1 MYLLDTDTII
11 FSLKGHT
18 ALEKNLQQH
27 FHDPIKICVV
37 TLMEL
42 YYGAYKS
49 QRVES
54 NLAKIK
60 TLENSLEIVP
70 IGKESVEIFGIYKAK
85 LEKSGTPL
93 DDFDLI
99 LASCA
104 LAQNLVLV
112 TNNIKHFERIEGLK
126 FTNWMV
132 YPEKEKT
139 T

>member
-11 FSLKGHT
+11 YNLKGNS
-18 ALEKNLQQH
+18 AVQENLRRH
-27 FHDPIKICVV
+27 FYDPLRISVI

-49 QRVES
+49 QKTTS

-60 TLENSLEIVP
+60 TLENALEVIP
-70 IGKESVEIFGIYKAK
+70 LGNESVEIFGMLKAN

-104 LAQNLVLV
+104 LAHNLILV
-112 TNNIKHFERIEGLK
+112 TNNVKHFQRIEGLK
-126 FTNWMV
+126 MENWTEGA
-132 YPEKEKT
+132 P
-139 T
+139 

>member
-11 FSLKGHT
+11 YNLKGHS
-18 ALEKNLQQH
+18 AVQGNLRRH
-27 FHDPIKICVV
+27 FCDPLRLSVI

-49 QRVES
+49 QKTTS

-60 TLENSLEIVP
+60 TLENALEIIPV
-70 IGKESVEIFGIYKAK
+70 GNESVEIFGMLKAN

-104 LAQNLVLV
+104 LAHNLILV
-112 TNNIKHFERIEGLK
+112 TNNVKHFQRIEGLRME
-126 FTNWMV
+126 NWTKG
-132 YPEKEKT
+132 PS
-139 T
+139 